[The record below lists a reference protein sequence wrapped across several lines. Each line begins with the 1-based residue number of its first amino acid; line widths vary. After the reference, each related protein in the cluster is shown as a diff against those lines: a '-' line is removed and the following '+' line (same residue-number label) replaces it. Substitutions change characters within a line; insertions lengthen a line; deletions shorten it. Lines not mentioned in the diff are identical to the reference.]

1 MSKVHY
7 KFKSSKDYDSATFD
21 GHSISVFDLKK
32 EILIAKGL
40 KGPDDL
46 ALTHAESGEEY
57 YDDATLIPRNTSI
70 LVARVPAK
78 PGRGGAQRYLEGAGP
93 IPRGGNMTR
102 NVFEKP
108 GSNNHNHDPMGG
120 SKVYRN
126 TTSLL
131 QEEGPPAEAVD
142 MSKMT
147 EDEKMKFVFEQ
158 QTSHWGKTQEGMAN
172 AQFRPLSK
180 FQGATRNQPQSGPRA
195 AGEAGAA
202 AGSSQSGPFP
212 RQSMDQQQRPPPNTY
227 VCYRCGKK
235 GEHWIQFCPT
245 NNDKSFEPIGIK
257 KTTGIPRSFLKTVK
271 SDTLQSKKGVM
282 VTQDGNL
289 VVATTNDYEWKKFH
303 EKSKGTLTS
312 DEAYNTAP
320 IPDDM
325 KCPICHLLLKN
336 AVKAPCCGTNFCDE
350 CIRNYLVHPPKG
362 EEPFKCQS
370 CQQHLVPD
378 HLIPDVDLRQRVEH
392 HLRDWAKSRRMEA
405 DGQGGTGGTG
415 PGSRGG
421 SPSADMD
428 RTDGLPPKP
437 LGDTNS
443 SSFDGDASV
452 AAGQKRK
459 LSNDSNQ
466 VAAGG
471 PGDDH
476 DRDQP
481 SWKNKRPHVNNNINN
496 SNSNNNN
503 NLNHQGM
510 NRNRPPPMHGPG
522 PMGPMDPNMMDPHL
536 MFPEGIPPGFFEM
549 MQQHDPTLFMDP
561 NMFGPNGV
569 PQFMMPGFVPPFIP
583 EFGGM
588 PGQGGPGGPGGP
600 EMWNMGRGIPGLPP
614 MGPGFPTPRIGF
626 SEPGAGRGRGRGG
639 GWQENGHNGQG
650 GVNGTRGRGHPQDFG
665 QNNGPHGG
673 PASGSNTSAPI
684 KPTSTGVG
692 ATRGASVAGDSVK
705 ETNDRRNASQEAQG
719 RFNDDD
725 IDMSQVPT
733 GPRAARRLSLDDDEA
748 IPKGPRAGPGPD
760 DDRKRSESPPKAPR
774 ADRLRYRSTSRSRSD
789 KAVDNNSSGS
799 NGDRD
804 RSGQRESRD
813 EPNRVREGSSRDRD
827 RHRDYDRS
835 RDRDRGRDRD
845 GERSKDKDR
854 ERDRD
859 RRGDESRDRK
869 DDRKD
874 DRSRSSRYDRE
885 RNSSSRRDDRR
896 EDKRDDRR
904 EDKRDD
910 RREDKRDDRRDEG
923 RRDDGRSS
931 SHHHQRHRKD
941 RSRDKYRE
949 DESETNDHHHAHRH
963 DRETSSSSS
972 SRHKSVDPQRDYEM
986 KRQASFGASMS
997 ASTSASASA
1006 STSASRQREDSKK
1019 SYEEN
1024 DGNNYKGADR
1034 EEDVISFRTRP
1045 SQHHDSQQERGH
1057 GRRGYDEDEN
1067 REDDGDDRVHFRKRG
1082 GEYERPQQQQQQQK
1096 QQDLSVTGLV
1106 SQSARERERSERERR
1121 VQRD

>member
-78 PGRGGAQRYLEGAGP
+78 PGRGGAQRYLEGTGP
-93 IPRGGNMTR
+93 IPRGGNMGR
-102 NVFEKP
+102 NVFERP
-108 GSNNHNHDPMGG
+108 GSNNHHHDPMGG

-147 EDEKMKFVFEQ
+147 EEEKM
-158 QTSHWGKTQEGMAN
+158 N

-180 FQGATRNQPQSGPRA
+180 FQGATRNQPQNGPRA
-195 AGEAGAA
+195 VGEAGAG
-202 AGSSQSGPFP
+202 AGSSHSGPHTKQP
-212 RQSMDQQQRPPPNTY
+212 MDQQQRPPPNTY

-257 KTTGIPRSFLKTVK
+257 KTTGIPKSFLKTVGG
-271 SDTLQSKKGVM
+271 DTLQSKKGVM

-350 CIRNYLVHPPKG
+350 CIRTYLVHPPKG

-370 CQQHLVPD
+370 CHQHLVPD

-405 DGQGGTGGTG
+405 DGQIGTRGTG

-428 RTDGLPPKP
+428 RTDSLPPKP
-437 LGDTNS
+437 P
-443 SSFDGDASV
+443 V

-459 LSNDSNQ
+459 LSNDSSQ

-471 PGDDH
+471 SGDDH
-476 DRDQP
+476 DRDLS
-481 SWKNKRPHVNNNINN
+481 SWKNKKPHVNNNNI
-496 SNSNNNN
+496 NNNN
-503 NLNHQGM
+503 NTNNNSHFNHQGM

-536 MFPEGIPPGFFEM
+536 MFPEGMPPGFFEM

-561 NMFGPNGV
+561 NMFGPNGM
-569 PQFMMPGFVPPFIP
+569 PQFMMPGFVPPFMP

-588 PGQGGPGGPGGP
+588 PGQGGPSGPGGP

-626 SEPGAGRGRGRGG
+626 SEPGTGRGRGRGG
-639 GWQENGHNGQG
+639 GWQENGHNGQSG
-650 GVNGTRGRGHPQDFG
+650 AHGARGRGHPQDFG
-665 QNNGPHGG
+665 HINGPHGG
-673 PASGSNTSAPI
+673 LASGSNASTPL
-684 KPTSTGVG
+684 KPTGTGVS
-692 ATRGASVAGDSVK
+692 ATRGTSVASDTIR

-733 GPRAARRLSLDDDEA
+733 GPRAARRLSLEDEE
-748 IPKGPRAGPGPD
+748 IPKGPRAGPGPN

-774 ADRLRYRSTSRSRSD
+774 ADRL
-789 KAVDNNSSGS
+789 K
-799 NGDRD
+799 
-804 RSGQRESRD
+804 
-813 EPNRVREGSSRDRD
+813 
-827 RHRDYDRS
+827 
-835 RDRDRGRDRD
+835 D
-845 GERSKDKDR
+845 GERSRDKGRERER

-859 RRGDESRDRK
+859 RDRDRDRRRDDSRDR
-869 DDRKD
+869 RD

-885 RNSSSRRDDRR
+885 RDSSSRRDDRR
-896 EDKRDDRR
+896 EEKRDDRR
-904 EDKRDD
+904 EDVRQ
-910 RREDKRDDRRDEG
+910 
-923 RRDDGRSS
+923 DDGRSS
-931 SHHHQRHRKD
+931 SHHHQRHRRD

-949 DESETNDHHHAHRH
+949 DESEVNDYHHAHRH

-997 ASTSASASA
+997 ASTSASTSASASA

-1019 SYEEN
+1019 GYDEN
-1024 DGNNYKGADR
+1024 DGNNFNGADM
-1034 EEDVISFRTRP
+1034 EEEVISFRTRP
-1045 SQHHDSQQERGH
+1045 SQHHDSQQERSH
-1057 GRRGYDEDEN
+1057 GRRGYDEDEY

-1082 GEYERPQQQQQQQK
+1082 GDYEKPQH
-1096 QQDLSVTGLV
+1096 QDLSVTGLV